1 MSWFTAARNGSK
13 GEERPQLEANSVD
26 ETPARA
32 ITKLALSRQVGCI
45 ERVKAAASL
54 QQGRHGARSDA
65 QRRSQAR
72 GQCCRIQW
80 RL

>member
-32 ITKLALSRQVGCI
+32 ITKLALSRQVDALNTS
-45 ERVKAAASL
+45 ERPPALSKE
-54 QQGRHGARSDA
+54 GRGA
-65 QRRSQAR
+65 
-72 GQCCRIQW
+72 
-80 RL
+80 L